1 MIREDVTKDLLERP
15 TPCFRLPRM
24 TRKLGLGGSFGL
36 VLDITGNVYDAWLQD
51 DLAGQFKLSNP
62 NIDMLRTGSNNKDT
76 TG

>member
-1 MIREDVTKDLLERP
+1 
-15 TPCFRLPRM
+15 M